1 MVMRFLICSIMSSAI
16 FTYDFLVS
24 LLVFLYSARQTSA
37 ISDRESMQSVSNLSQ
52 FSGLA
57 SSMMVSSNSW
67 SDDIDT
73 NGMSV
78 SCKERRPPSVT
89 TFMMKGLGQ
98 VLIENVLPYPVP
110 PWMRN
115 LLPFCDQ
122 SFVDITFIVYPS
134 WNTRRIRRQ

>member
-1 MVMRFLICSIMSSAI
+1 MVIRFLICSIMSSAM

-52 FSGLA
+52 FSGFA
-57 SSMMVSSNSW
+57 SSIMVSSNSW

-78 SCKERRPPSVT
+78 SCKERRPPSVV
-89 TFMMKGLGQ
+89 TFMIKGLGQ
-98 VLIENVLPYPVP
+98 VLIENVL
-110 PWMRN
+110 
-115 LLPFCDQ
+115 
-122 SFVDITFIVYPS
+122 
-134 WNTRRIRRQ
+134 